1 MDGAVACSLSE
12 LRGRGERG
20 RWCVMWGGGER
31 KWLISTGKGMVSGEE
46 HAQGETEGRKE
57 DGEGKEE
64 ESTRGNAARELCGG
78 RKAAKAKAAVI
89 SQCPQFEPERT
100 GRSY

>member
-1 MDGAVACSLSE
+1 V
-12 LRGRGERG
+12 
-20 RWCVMWGGGER
+20 GGGER

-78 RKAAKAKAAVI
+78 RKAARAKAAVI